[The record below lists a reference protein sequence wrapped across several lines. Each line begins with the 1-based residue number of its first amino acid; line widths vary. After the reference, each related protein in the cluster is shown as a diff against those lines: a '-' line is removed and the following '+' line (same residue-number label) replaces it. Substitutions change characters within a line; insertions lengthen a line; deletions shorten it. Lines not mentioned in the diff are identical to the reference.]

1 MLKMKGFKMEAVK
14 EKVVEE
20 PKVDKK
26 PEWDPERQRA
36 DQAEANLRKTQ
47 ARLNENDVR
56 SQQLEKTVSDLKG
69 ELEQIN
75 AVKGL
80 NLGGIDANEADVSD
94 VVKRQDKLVE
104 GLEAATK
111 EITALKQLASQYE
124 ADADKTAQ
132 KESQNKV
139 MERIMTP
146 LDDKYGAKY
155 RNEAKKLAEKE
166 VEERGS
172 SPADSLECHQILEKH
187 YIALKEADKKEKLPA
202 SGDNGRGGSGFVP
215 GEGLVDGT
223 LKDVVGQIR
232 KTGLKAF
239 LNKT

>member
-1 MLKMKGFKMEAVK
+1 MKGFNMEAVE
-14 EKVVEE
+14 EKVAVEE
-20 PKVDKK
+20 PKTDKK

-47 ARLNENDVR
+47 ARLNENDIK
-56 SQQLEKTVSDLKG
+56 SQQLEKSVADLKG

-80 NLGGIDANEADVSD
+80 GLKGIDADSADIPD
-94 VVKRQDKLVE
+94 VVKRQDQLVK
-104 GLEAATK
+104 GLEEATK
-111 EITALKQLASQYE
+111 EITALKQLATRYE
-124 ADADKTAQ
+124 ADANQSAQ

-146 LDDKYGAKY
+146 LDEKYGAKY

-172 SPADSLECHQILEKH
+172 SPADSLECHQMLERH
-187 YIALKEADKKEKLPA
+187 YIALKDADKKEKVPS
-202 SGDNGRGGSGFVP
+202 SGDNGRGGSGFTP
-215 GEGLVDGT
+215 GDGLTSGK
-223 LKDVVGQIR
+223 LSDVMSQVR
-232 KTGLKAF
+232 KKGGLKA
-239 LNKT
+239 LIGKQ